1 MAVKV
6 DGTVCCRISAS
17 VEVPRLSMGHIEVK
31 QDKSDAEKRAQDRL
45 KQSETE
51 PGQIKTG

>member
-1 MAVKV
+1 MKV
-6 DGTVCCRISAS
+6 DGTVCYHISAS
-17 VEVPRLSMGHIEVK
+17 FEAPRLSMGHIEVK
-31 QDKSDAEKRAQDRL
+31 QDKSNAEERAQDRL